1 MSLACTGL
9 HSTLACTCLHT
20 TLDNP
25 SLCYIFIYPRF
36 PEGRLSLWTALPRS
50 TESLR
55 ALQATLQ
62 QPWVPA
68 RRRCLFNATWQGRL
82 YPL

>member
-36 PEGRLSLWTALPRS
+36 PEGRLRS
-50 TESLR
+50 AESLR

-62 QPWVPA
+62 QPWVPMA
-68 RRRCLFNATWQGRL
+68 
-82 YPL
+82 